1 MEFLLLL
8 KVPMQNQADST
19 LVLLAL
25 LGVTGF
31 MIWLVFFTGEG
42 YRGILEDLKSV
53 GQKKKERFP
62 MPIFDRSKIDLPR
75 PKKPKL
81 TTINREPINFNEDQ
95 LRAWADQLQQSIK
108 DIRKEA
114 SELAKAYNAMPPS
127 LIEDPNRPKRK
138 PKPAA
143 KKAKTTK
150 TTKTKKTAVKK
161 AAAKRKAT
169 VAKPKKAATKRKGR

>member
-1 MEFLLLL
+1 
-8 KVPMQNQADST
+8 MQNQADST
-19 LVLLAL
+19 LVFLAL

-150 TTKTKKTAVKK
+150 TTKTTKATKTKKTAVKK
-161 AAAKRKAT
+161 AAPKRKAT
-169 VAKPKKAATKRKGR
+169 AAKPKKAATKRKGR

>member
-1 MEFLLLL
+1 
-8 KVPMQNQADST
+8 MQNQADST

-150 TTKTKKTAVKK
+150 TTKATKATKTKKTAVKK
-161 AAAKRKAT
+161 AAPKRKAT